1 LINTIMSSRLKNLV
15 LITIAS
21 AVLWG
26 CGSSDKTVNLTAN
39 QEQQVAARIA
49 PAGHVSMA
57 GQVAAVTSGGAE
69 SARAGGDI
77 YATNCIACHSSGI
90 AGAPIMGDVAAWSA
104 RLEQGLETVYTN
116 AINGIRGMP
125 MRGTCMDC
133 SDDEVKAAVDHIL
146 DGSK

>member
-1 LINTIMSSRLKNLV
+1 MKTILFSRLKNLV
-15 LITIAS
+15 LLTIAS

-26 CGSSDKTVNLTAN
+26 CGASDKTVSLTAQ

-57 GQVAAVTSGGAE
+57 GQVAVMSSGDAA
-69 SARAGGDI
+69 SARDGGDI
-77 YATNCIACHSSGI
+77 YATNCIACHSSGV
-90 AGAPIMGDVAAWSA
+90 AGAPILGDVAAWSA

-146 DGSK
+146 GNSK

>member
-1 LINTIMSSRLKNLV
+1 MNTIMSSRLKNLV

-21 AVLWG
+21 AALWG
-26 CGSSDKTVNLTAN
+26 CGSGDKTVNLTAN
-39 QEQQVAARIA
+39 QEQKVAARIA
-49 PAGHVSMA
+49 PSGHVSMA
-57 GQVAAVTSGGAE
+57 GQVVAMSSGGAE

-77 YATNCIACHSSGI
+77 YAVNCIACHSSGV

-133 SDDEVKAAVDHIL
+133 SDVEVKAAVDHIL
-146 DGSK
+146 EGSK

>member
-1 LINTIMSSRLKNLV
+1 MNTIMSSRLKNLV

-57 GQVAAVTSGGAE
+57 GQVAAVTSGGVE

-77 YATNCIACHSSGI
+77 YSINCIACHSSGV

-146 DGSK
+146 DSSK

>member
-1 LINTIMSSRLKNLV
+1 MNYFMNSRLKNLV

-26 CGSSDKTVNLTAN
+26 CGSGEKTVSLTAA
-39 QEQQVAARIA
+39 QEKQVAERIA

-57 GQVAAVTSGGAE
+57 GQVAVASAGGSA
-69 SARAGGDI
+69 SARDGGDI
-77 YATNCIACHSSGI
+77 YATNCVACHSSGV
-90 AGAPIMGDVAAWSA
+90 AGAPKFGDVDAWAA
-104 RLEQGLETVYTN
+104 RLENGLETVYTN

-146 DGSK
+146 DNSK

>member
-1 LINTIMSSRLKNLV
+1 MNTIMSSRLKNLV
-15 LITIAS
+15 LITLAS

-26 CGSSDKTVNLTAN
+26 CGSADKTVNLTAN

-49 PAGHVSMA
+49 PAGHISMA
-57 GQVAAVTSGGAE
+57 GQVVTMASAGTE
-69 SARAGGDI
+69 SARSGGDI
-77 YATNCIACHSSGI
+77 YAVNCVACHSSGV
-90 AGAPIMGDVAAWSA
+90 AGAPVMGDVAAWSA

-146 DGSK
+146 EGSK

>member
-1 LINTIMSSRLKNLV
+1 MNTIMSSRLKNLV

-57 GQVAAVTSGGAE
+57 GQVAAVTSGGVE

-77 YATNCIACHSSGI
+77 YGINCIACHSSGI

>member
-1 LINTIMSSRLKNLV
+1 MNTIMSSRLKNLV

-26 CGSSDKTVNLTAN
+26 CGSADKTVNLTAN

-57 GQVAAVTSGGAE
+57 GQVVTMASAGAE

-77 YATNCIACHSSGI
+77 YAVNCVACHSSGV
-90 AGAPIMGDVAAWSA
+90 AGAPKMGDVAAWSA

-146 DGSK
+146 EGSK

>member
-1 LINTIMSSRLKNLV
+1 MNTIMSSRLKNLV

-57 GQVAAVTSGGAE
+57 GQVAAVTSGGVE

-77 YATNCIACHSSGI
+77 YAINCIACHSSGV

>member
-1 LINTIMSSRLKNLV
+1 MNTIMSSRLKNLV

-26 CGSSDKTVNLTAN
+26 CGSGDRTVNLTAN

-57 GQVAAVTSGGAE
+57 GQVVSMSSGAAE

-77 YATNCIACHSSGI
+77 YAVNCIACHSSGV
-90 AGAPIMGDVAAWSA
+90 AGAPVMGDVAA
-104 RLEQGLETVYTN
+104 VPYTHPKLPT
-116 AINGIRGMP
+116 NGDV
-125 MRGTCMDC
+125 CL
-133 SDDEVKAAVDHIL
+133 SV
-146 DGSK
+146 

>member
-1 LINTIMSSRLKNLV
+1 MNTIMSSRLKNLV
-15 LITIAS
+15 LISIAS

-57 GQVAAVTSGGAE
+57 GQVAAVTSGGVE

-77 YATNCIACHSSGI
+77 YAINCIACHSSGV

>member
-1 LINTIMSSRLKNLV
+1 MNTIMSSRLKNLV

-57 GQVAAVTSGGAE
+57 GQVAAVASGGVE

-77 YATNCIACHSSGI
+77 YATNCIACHSSGV

>member
-1 LINTIMSSRLKNLV
+1 MNTIMSSRLKNLV

-26 CGSSDKTVNLTAN
+26 CGAGDKTVSLTAN
-39 QEQQVAARIA
+39 QEQQVASRIA

-57 GQVAAVTSGGAE
+57 GQVAAVVSGAVA
-69 SARAGGDI
+69 SARTGGDI
-77 YATNCIACHSSGI
+77 YAVNCIACHSSGV
-90 AGAPIMGDVAAWSA
+90 AGAPVMGDVAAWSA

-133 SDDEVKAAVDHIL
+133 SDDEVMAAVDHIL

>member
-1 LINTIMSSRLKNLV
+1 
-15 LITIAS
+15 
-21 AVLWG
+21 
-26 CGSSDKTVNLTAN
+26 
-39 QEQQVAARIA
+39 
-49 PAGHVSMA
+49 MA
-57 GQVAAVTSGGAE
+57 GQVAAVVSGAVA
-69 SARAGGDI
+69 SARTGGDI
-77 YATNCIACHSSGI
+77 YAVNCIACHSSGV
-90 AGAPIMGDVAAWSA
+90 AGAPVMGDVAAWSA

>member
-1 LINTIMSSRLKNLV
+1 MNTIMSSRLKNLV
-15 LITIAS
+15 LITLAS

-26 CGSSDKTVNLTAN
+26 CGSADKTVNLTAN

-49 PAGHVSMA
+49 PAGHISMA
-57 GQVAAVTSGGAE
+57 GQVVTMASASAE
-69 SARAGGDI
+69 SARSGGDI
-77 YATNCIACHSSGI
+77 YAVNCVACHSSGV
-90 AGAPIMGDVAAWSA
+90 AGAPVIGDVAAWSA
-104 RLEQGLETVYTN
+104 RLEQGLETVFAN

-146 DGSK
+146 EGSK

>member
-1 LINTIMSSRLKNLV
+1 MNTIMSSRLKNLV

-26 CGSSDKTVNLTAN
+26 CGSGDKTVNLTAN
-39 QEQQVAARIA
+39 QEQLVAARIA

-57 GQVAAVTSGGAE
+57 GQVVAMFSGGAE

-77 YATNCIACHSSGI
+77 YATNCVACHSSGV

>member
-1 LINTIMSSRLKNLV
+1 MNKIMSSRLKNLI

-26 CGSSDKTVNLTAN
+26 CGSADKTVNLTAN

-57 GQVAAVTSGGAE
+57 GQVVTMASAGAE

-77 YATNCIACHSSGI
+77 YAGNCVACHSSGV

-104 RLEQGLETVYTN
+104 RLEQGLETVYIN

-146 DGSK
+146 EGSK

>member
-1 LINTIMSSRLKNLV
+1 MNNFISRRLKNLV

-21 AVLWG
+21 VALWG
-26 CGSSDKTVNLTAN
+26 CGSGEKTVNLTAA
-39 QEQQVAARIA
+39 QEQQVAERIA

-57 GQVAAVTSGGAE
+57 GQVSSAASGAA
-69 SARAGGDI
+69 SARAGSDI
-77 YATNCIACHSSGI
+77 YATNCIACHSSGV
-90 AGAPIMGDVAAWSA
+90 AGAPVFGDVAAWSA

-133 SDDEVKAAVDHIL
+133 SDEEVKAAVDHIL
-146 DGSK
+146 DNSK

>member
-1 LINTIMSSRLKNLV
+1 MNTIMSSRLKNLV

-26 CGSSDKTVNLTAN
+26 CGAGDKTVSLTAN
-39 QEQQVAARIA
+39 QEQQVASRIA

-57 GQVAAVTSGGAE
+57 GQVAAVVSGAVAP
-69 SARAGGDI
+69 ARTGGDI
-77 YATNCIACHSSGI
+77 YAVNCIACHSSGV
-90 AGAPIMGDVAAWSA
+90 AGAPVMGDVAAWSA